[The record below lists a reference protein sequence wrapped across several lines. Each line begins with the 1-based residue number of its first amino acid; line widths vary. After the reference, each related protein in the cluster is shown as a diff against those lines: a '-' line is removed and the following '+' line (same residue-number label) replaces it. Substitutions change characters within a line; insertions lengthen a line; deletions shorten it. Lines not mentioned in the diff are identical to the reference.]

1 VQLLRTSRVAF
12 AALAALVLAIGVAGV
27 PAMTKAGALTARPQ
41 LPSQWSEC
49 MDAEQRSSVKQHAA
63 QYAFV
68 FTRGAYSSWSRR
80 GWGRGGGSWST
91 DWPKSD
97 CQFNVVFRRLTN
109 LHAYPAENAVT
120 LDDPNLRRF
129 PFLYMLE
136 VGRMSLQPEEVKGLR
151 DYVMAGGFVM
161 FDDFWGTQEWENF
174 EEQMRIVFPEYPIED
189 IPLDHQLFH
198 SFYDIDEILQV
209 PNINNGCG
217 GWGTSERDGY
227 VPQVRGIF
235 NEKRRL
241 MAVINWNTDLGDAW
255 EWAEQACYP
264 VKYSHYAFQ
273 VGVNTIIY
281 AMSH

>member
-1 VQLLRTSRVAF
+1 MHLLRLRRVATV
-12 AALAALVLAIGVAGV
+12 ATAMVALGMGVAGDA
-27 PAMTKAGALTARPQ
+27 PATLRGARSNVQMPT
-41 LPSQWSEC
+41 QWSEC
-49 MDAEQRSSVKQHAA
+49 MDAEQRRNVHQHAA

-68 FTRGAYSSWSRR
+68 FTRGAYSAWRGFGRR
-80 GWGRGGGSWST
+80 GGSWAT

-109 LHAYPAENAVT
+109 LHAYPAEHAIT

-136 VGRMSLQPEEVKGLR
+136 VGRMGLSPEEVKGLR
-151 DYVMAGGFVM
+151 DYAIAGGFVM
-161 FDDFWGTQEWENF
+161 IDDFWGSQEWANF
-174 EEQMRIVFPEYPIED
+174 EDQMRVVFPEYPIEE
-189 IPLDHQLFH
+189 IPLDHALFN
-198 SFYDIDEILQV
+198 SFYKIDEVLQV

-227 VPQVRGIF
+227 VPHVLGIF
-235 NEKRRL
+235 NERRRL
-241 MAVINWNTDLGDAW
+241 MVVINWNTDLGDAW